1 MSLMN
6 AGVAKCPSMQWALLE
21 AAETSDTATLRR
33 LLAAGADPNAH
44 GPFRQTS
51 LHLASRHGTEV
62 AKELVAAGALLP
74 ERTTLGSPA
83 LHESCGCRVAVAIN
97 PIVLPFDTARLRTS
111 TRASICRSIVVTVL
125 TRHCTR
131 LRALCSATWS
141 WAGQRG
147 SAILVVVARGNHIAH
162 V

>member
-1 MSLMN
+1 
-6 AGVAKCPSMQWALLE
+6 MQWALLE
-21 AAETSDTATLRR
+21 AAETGDTAALRR
-33 LLAAGADPNAH
+33 LLAAGADANAH
-44 GPFRQTS
+44 GPFRQTP
-51 LHLASRHGTEV
+51 LHLAARHGHTEA

-83 LHESCGCRVAVAIN
+83 LHESCGCRVAVAID

-111 TRASICRSIVVTVL
+111 TRASICHSIVVTVL

-147 SAILVVVARGNHIAH
+147 SAIPVVVTRGNHTAH